1 MTSGSQVPS
10 RLVGRVAIVTGGG
23 WNIGRAIACR
33 FAAEGAKVLVS
44 ARRRELL
51 DETARAIEA
60 AGGTCAVFPADLGDP
75 SQAQAMVD
83 ATLQRFGAVD
93 VVAAMAGG
101 GSVYAPIDEIDPARF
116 ASILGQNVLTAFHT
130 IRAVMPHYR
139 ARNRGVVI
147 TAAGGGAFF
156 PWLGVT
162 AAAYACAKAAICRLT
177 DQVQAEVL
185 DTGIRLN
192 ALEPGMVWT
201 AEKLAAVAAEEARTG
216 VLNPARVNYRPP
228 EAAAELAAWL
238 ASDESS
244 SMQGRCVSVYD
255 DWWRDAERVHRIA
268 HTVHHYRLR
277 RYDLF

>member
-1 MTSGSQVPS
+1 MSLPS
-10 RLVGRVAIVTGGG
+10 ALPRRLDERVAIVTGGG

-51 DETARAIEA
+51 EETAHTIEA
-60 AGGTCAVFPADLGDP
+60 EGGRCVVFPADLGDP
-75 SQAQAMVD
+75 TQAQAMVD
-83 ATLQRFGAVD
+83 HALSAFGRVD

-101 GSVYAPIDEIDPARF
+101 GSVYAPIDVVEPATF
-116 ASILGQNVLTAFHT
+116 ASIVGQNVLTAFHT

-139 ARNRGVVI
+139 TRNRGVVI

-162 AAAYACAKAAICRLT
+162 AAAYACAKAAVCRLT

-201 AEKLAAVAAEEARTG
+201 ADKLAAVAAEEARTG
-216 VLNPARVNYRPP
+216 VPHPARVNYRPP

-238 ASDESS
+238 ASDESAA
-244 SMQGRCVSVYD
+244 MQGRCVSVYD
-255 DWWRDAERVHRIA
+255 DWWRDPARVQRVA
-268 HTVHHYRLR
+268 QTVHHYRLR